1 MNDRRLSSFLAFLAL
16 APIPLACRISAQA
29 SEWKPQEADSRSE
42 AERRRDGARRR
53 AEAEQGAPPDVA
65 TQSRTQGDAR
75 PPREPLRMD
84 PQRLV
89 AWLEQD
95 RFNPS
100 RMVEALPPA
109 DFTGSLTAWAE
120 DGTRYCVSE
129 FQNGQKHGEERFYYP
144 DGALFR
150 RWTFQNGDAEGPCV
164 EWYASGVRTLEVTFR
179 DGLQDGDMSFYEED
193 GLLSS
198 NGPMRRGKKHGLW
211 SNYLPGKGYPFAQE
225 MYADGAVVSQRV
237 LEEPTL
243 QQLRRVQESVA
254 RKKTHS
260 HKALW
265 DRYLAAARAAPD
277 NALGRLVCTAA
288 WRQADTTD
296 IQLCFEELDTDDDH
310 VLGPEELR
318 AGGVQGFEGSSADI
332 RWTTA
337 ELSTWCQKKLGV
349 PIAAASSSRR

>member
-1 MNDRRLSSFLAFLAL
+1 M
-16 APIPLACRISAQA
+16 
-29 SEWKPQEADSRSE
+29 
-42 AERRRDGARRR
+42 
-53 AEAEQGAPPDVA
+53 
-65 TQSRTQGDAR
+65 
-75 PPREPLRMD
+75 
-84 PQRLV
+84 
-89 AWLEQD
+89 
-95 RFNPS
+95 
-100 RMVEALPPA
+100 
-109 DFTGSLTAWAE
+109 
-120 DGTRYCVSE
+120 
-129 FQNGQKHGEERFYYP
+129 
-144 DGALFR
+144 
-150 RWTFQNGDAEGPCV
+150 

-277 NALGRLVCTAA
+277 NALEIGR
-288 WRQADTTD
+288 
-296 IQLCFEELDTDDDH
+296 
-310 VLGPEELR
+310 
-318 AGGVQGFEGSSADI
+318 
-332 RWTTA
+332 
-337 ELSTWCQKKLGV
+337 
-349 PIAAASSSRR
+349 ASCRERV